1 MKIVEFLLLL
11 NVLAFC
17 VYSSITDIRNSVIQN
32 KAVLWSLLAGLVLN
46 IVYYLFFAKDYRGIF
61 IVNLLII
68 SAVSIIL
75 YALSLW
81 AAGDAK
87 MMIAVVF
94 SLPGRLY
101 DTDLASGIAPAL
113 SIIVTA
119 FSAAFLYIVFDSL
132 VQRFVHKDGLNIE
145 FKGGMQGFV
154 REYIIC
160 MIYVFFCNNAV
171 LTVMP
176 NLYYSNM
183 MLFSIIDMFV
193 VIVVTKYPIFR
204 NKWLLIGLGT
214 FDIVMEVMKWVK
226 SGPVRVNW
234 FVYVCFAIILL
245 LRMSSEQYSYKIIP
259 TAEIKKGMV
268 LSRASVL
275 SMAISKV
282 KGLPKF
288 TTEDMRSRI
297 SSEEA
302 EAIRRWEDS
311 KYGKH
316 EIEIVRKLP
325 FGIFIS
331 IGVLMMVVLRI
342 QGLR

>member
-1 MKIVEFLLLL
+1 MKIVELLLLL
-11 NVLAFC
+11 NVFGFC
-17 VYSSITDIRNSVIQN
+17 VYSSITDIKHSVIQN
-32 KAVLWSLLAGLVLN
+32 KAVLWSLSAGLALN
-46 IVYYLFFAKDYRGIF
+46 IIYYLFFAKDYRSIF
-61 IVNLLII
+61 IVNLLIL
-68 SAVSIIL
+68 SAVSITL

-101 DTDLASGIAPAL
+101 DTDLTRGIAPAL

-119 FSAAFLYIVFDSL
+119 FSAAFLYIVSESI
-132 VQRFVHKDGLNIE
+132 VRRIAHKDCLNLE
-145 FKGGMQGFV
+145 FKGRMQGFIG
-154 REYIIC
+154 EYVIC

-171 LTVMP
+171 LTFMP
-176 NLYYSNM
+176 DLYYSNM
-183 MLFSIIDMFV
+183 ILFSIINMFV
-193 VIVVTKYPIFR
+193 VIIVTKYQIFK
-204 NKWLLIGLGT
+204 NKWLLIVLGGI
-214 FDIVMEVMKWVK
+214 DIVMEVMKWMK
-226 SGPVRVNW
+226 SGPVRINW
-234 FVYVCFAIILL
+234 LVYVCFAVILL
-245 LRMSSEQYSYKIIP
+245 LRMSSEQYSYKLIP
-259 TAEIKKGMV
+259 TAEVKKGMV

-275 SMAISKV
+275 SMSISKV
-282 KGLPKF
+282 KGLPKY

-297 SSEEA
+297 CEEEA

-331 IGVLMMVVLRI
+331 IGVLVMVLLRI
-342 QGLR
+342 QGLQ